1 MGSTHLL
8 TENTRHTYFIDEGCG
23 RGFVVDELKVKDWG
37 NSRADMKGTNAYM
50 ENTDTCF
57 V

>member
-1 MGSTHLL
+1 MGSTHLS

-50 ENTDTCF
+50 ENTCF